1 MKERYFDDL
10 KTGDRFKSEPLN
22 VTVKEVVEFAHKFDP
37 QMFHLSRRRAERS
50 IFKGLIAS
58 GWHTAAMSMR
68 LFVKTLNFAEG
79 AIGLG
84 VDELRW
90 PNAVR
95 PGDVLTVDTEIL
107 ELRRLTVPTGP
118 WDSSLAQRDD
128 QSTWRSRANNAG
140 ERDGA
145 KAGQRPLTTRQ
156 QDERTM
162 RGYTKIKAWRLA
174 DDLTVSVYEHT
185 FPKEETY
192 GLTSQLRRA
201 AYSVPANVVEGALRE
216 TKRDYLHF
224 LYIARGSL
232 AETQY
237 CDGNQSD
244 RDCLDALVW

>member
-1 MKERYFDDL
+1 LNFLSHHSSARNKTHFPRSPEREQVRADAFTYVLLDCDRSRNNVLSAILIMKERYFDDL

-107 ELRRLTVPTGP
+107 ELRA
-118 WDSSLAQRDD
+118 S
-128 QSTWRSRANNAG
+128 RSRPGHGILRLRNVTINQRG
-140 ERDGA
+140 EVVQTMLASAMVPKRA
-145 KAGQRPLTTRQ
+145 KHQ
-156 QDERTM
+156 Q
-162 RGYTKIKAWRLA
+162 A
-174 DDLTVSVYEHT
+174 D
-185 FPKEETY
+185 
-192 GLTSQLRRA
+192 
-201 AYSVPANVVEGALRE
+201 
-216 TKRDYLHF
+216 
-224 LYIARGSL
+224 
-232 AETQY
+232 
-237 CDGNQSD
+237 
-244 RDCLDALVW
+244 